1 MRNLA
6 TNKQGGIALSQST
19 KSTYLGTIMAAMT
32 ITEKIMAFNSG
43 RDQVRPGELVWTDT
57 FTVMTMDYL
66 GKSTFKALHQLG
78 KKEVFDKE
86 RVICVSDHLVPP
98 PTPLFATML
107 NEWRQVVREHDIK
120 YFYDLGRQGIA
131 HQVMVENGH
140 VLPGKISVGTDSHA
154 NTYGAVGAVGNAVSV
169 TDAAVAMAIGKCWF
183 RVPESVKFHIVGKW
197 QPYVMAKDLSLHIMG
212 MMHWNG
218 HLIYKALEYCG
229 PAIDA
234 LDMAGRMTLCNMTV
248 DLGAK
253 NGIIAP
259 DAKTAEYLRPVQKAD
274 WQMLASDHDAH
285 YDMEFEVD
293 VTNLGPTVALPDKL
307 DDVVPVEQVVGR
319 KFNKAFVGTCT
330 NGRIEDIAILAE
342 ILRGKQVH
350 RDVNFILVPA
360 SQHVFLECLK
370 AGYITDLVA
379 AGVAVD
385 TPSCAACAG
394 IHTGVAGDGDIV
406 LSAGNRN
413 MKGRMGS
420 KNAQIYLTSPAVVAA
435 SALTGVISDPRN
447 L

>member
-1 MRNLA
+1 
-6 TNKQGGIALSQST
+6 
-19 KSTYLGTIMAAMT
+19 MAGMT
-32 ITEKIMAFNSG
+32 ITEKIMAYNSG
-43 RDQVRPGELVWTDT
+43 RDKVKPGELVWTDV
-57 FTVMTMDYL
+57 FSVMTMDYL
-66 GKSTFKALHQLG
+66 GKSTFKSLHELG
-78 KKEVFDKE
+78 KTEVFDRE

-98 PTPLFATML
+98 PTPAFATML
-107 NEWRQVVREHDIK
+107 NEWRQVVKEHNIK

-183 RVPESVKFHIVGKW
+183 RVPESVKFHITGKW

-218 HLIYKALEYCG
+218 HLIYKALEYAG
-229 PAIDA
+229 PAIEA
-234 LDMAGRMTLCNMTV
+234 LDIAGRMTLCNMTV

-259 DAKTAEYLRPVQKAD
+259 DQKTIDYLRPVQKGD
-274 WQMLASDHDAH
+274 WEMIASDPDAH
-285 YDMEFEVD
+285 YDAVYEVD
-293 VTNLGPTVALPDKL
+293 VTNIGPTVALPDKL
-307 DDVVPVEQVVGR
+307 DDVVPVEKVIGR

-330 NGRIEDIAILAE
+330 NGRLEDIAVLSQILK
-342 ILRGKQVH
+342 GKQIH
-350 RDVNFILVPA
+350 PDVNFILVPA
-360 SQHVFLECLK
+360 SQQVYLDALR
-370 AGYITDLVA
+370 AGYITDLVE

-385 TPSCAACAG
+385 TPSCASCAG

-435 SALTGVISDPRN
+435 SALSGVISDPR
-447 L
+447 LL